1 MLLGEPGAGKTI
13 LLLSFLK
20 KIATKLKNEGSK
32 SLLPLFA
39 PIRRWDRKE
48 DIICWLINQAKVIDS
63 GIDESLLKQKI
74 RNREVLF
81 LLDGLDEL
89 PAKDCR
95 IKDPNAKQRDYRL
108 EFMQKFAD
116 FESKYGQ
123 NPTIITCRNRDYQN
137 IINKNGSQKLNLN
150 GAVILKQLNYKEIKN
165 YLEYSFAADS
175 QFFRDIW
182 TTLIQNSVLR
192 TMVRTPFLLTVLI
205 SPYKNNHQQK
215 NHELEQLSKISST
228 EELFDNFI
236 IKSYEREQ
244 EKQDSSAAISFD
256 LDELKQILGQISVL
270 VMSDEHPD
278 DNYISLHIFNQLL
291 PQNKVGEFINLCQNL
306 YLLIK
311 SVTTEQNTYRFCHL
325 LLREYFAFRYIDM
338 FLNHDVDNKKLITK
352 EKVAIALGKLNKLR
366 ATDLLIDLLGD
377 SDKDVRYQAA
387 KSLGELKAGVYFRGY
402 KQDFSEPNLISK
414 SLSKFEEI
422 TNESSPKEEEIP
434 ISKPARLEE
443 EQTPIS
449 EPVLNHE
456 NNHPDA
462 DIKKTPPNT
471 PIDAQNLLLLPI
483 SEKTVWTFAAVFCFL
498 LVLVGFLLGL
508 LVKSS

>member
-1 MLLGEPGAGKTI
+1 MTESENLNSYLKNLSQEFDNIISKKNFEYYNFSRTFEDKPDYIESPEDVNTLNYQKSLKIEEIFYHKNQRLLLLGEPGAGKTI

-89 PAKDCR
+89 PAKDCS

-192 TMVRTPFLLTVLI
+192 TMVRTP
-205 SPYKNNHQQK
+205 Y
-215 NHELEQLSKISST
+215 
-228 EELFDNFI
+228 
-236 IKSYEREQ
+236 
-244 EKQDSSAAISFD
+244 
-256 LDELKQILGQISVL
+256 
-270 VMSDEHPD
+270 
-278 DNYISLHIFNQLL
+278 
-291 PQNKVGEFINLCQNL
+291 
-306 YLLIK
+306 
-311 SVTTEQNTYRFCHL
+311 
-325 LLREYFAFRYIDM
+325 
-338 FLNHDVDNKKLITK
+338 
-352 EKVAIALGKLNKLR
+352 
-366 ATDLLIDLLGD
+366 
-377 SDKDVRYQAA
+377 
-387 KSLGELKAGVYFRGY
+387 
-402 KQDFSEPNLISK
+402 
-414 SLSKFEEI
+414 
-422 TNESSPKEEEIP
+422 
-434 ISKPARLEE
+434 
-443 EQTPIS
+443 
-449 EPVLNHE
+449 
-456 NNHPDA
+456 
-462 DIKKTPPNT
+462 
-471 PIDAQNLLLLPI
+471 
-483 SEKTVWTFAAVFCFL
+483 
-498 LVLVGFLLGL
+498 
-508 LVKSS
+508 